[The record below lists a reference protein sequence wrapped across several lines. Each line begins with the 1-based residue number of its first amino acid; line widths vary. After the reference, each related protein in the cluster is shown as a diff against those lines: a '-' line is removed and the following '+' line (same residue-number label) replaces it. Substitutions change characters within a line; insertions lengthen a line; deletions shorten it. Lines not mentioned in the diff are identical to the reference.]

1 MICARSPPRVVMRGG
16 VYICCG
22 SVLLPISLSF
32 CSCLLCW
39 LRAGW
44 GGAGAEIW
52 LSLRRLQFS
61 GIFHRFHDS
70 SLLLPANGSQTQA
83 PGRKGWRVATE
94 KICSSQSALGSFHL
108 SFIFKMT
115 FKSGQTQ
122 VRCSCTGEANDH
134 GDSSRQCSGPYKV
147 TIITGIWVKCGS
159 TNCKC

>member
-1 MICARSPPRVVMRGG
+1 MICARSPRRVVMRGG
-16 VYICCG
+16 VYIWCG

-32 CSCLLCW
+32 CPCLLCR

-83 PGRKGWRVATE
+83 PGRKGWRVASE
-94 KICSSQSALGSFHL
+94 KMCSSQSALGFYHL
-108 SFIFKMT
+108 SFIFKWLLSLDRPRWAAAAQARLLILGT
-115 FKSGQTQ
+115 A
-122 VRCSCTGEANDH
+122 VVAN
-134 GDSSRQCSGPYKV
+134 GPYKV
-147 TIITGIWVKCGS
+147 TIITCIWVKCRS
-159 TNCKC
+159 TNCKY